1 MQRSVSPEMSGRVKP
16 AKYNKPRHHAIIMK
30 KFLLPLSALLTVAA
44 SAGAVSF
51 KSGPFTFETTGDT
64 TVTLSKADSKDAS
77 GAKIT
82 SYTVPQTVMNNEIS
96 YTVTAIGQEAF
107 RWSYAT
113 QIDLP
118 STIVTLGASAFN
130 GSSDLAVVT
139 LPDGLKTIGD
149 YAFSSTALTSLDI
162 PASVESIGVSAFFTC
177 KSLSDITFHSG
188 LKTIGASAFYKTAL
202 TDVVL
207 PESLVELGDKAFLY
221 CDKLTSIKLP
231 STLKALGTGTF
242 MQCSSLTSVS
252 IPEGV
257 TSIGLECFLHTAL
270 SEISIPSTV
279 ESIGTSAFACTSI
292 TSISLGAGNSSFVL
306 IDGVLYDAAQKLL
319 YAVPCK
325 GKTSVDVSAKCIGI
339 NGGAFWGSEVS
350 KVTLPE
356 GVLAIDDYAFCQ
368 SALAEINF
376 PSSLTYIGEQG
387 FADTK
392 LTDVTLPEN
401 MPYVYDGAF
410 AGCKELTSVT
420 IPSGVKLIFNHAFHN
435 DTKLAS
441 VTCLGSVAPEI
452 DDVYETY
459 DSPFYGISETTPCYI
474 PKGSL
479 SSYQDAGWASYFKLV
494 ESETAPLATV
504 SITPADGTVLGK
516 YADMRVEIEF
526 ASEVSVVNAT
536 PEVYLRKGS
545 ELSGVVV
552 GSDGGWRVNMAGK
565 NSIRVWS
572 DDGDGYTQT
581 FSPEQDAEYYLIIPA
596 GIVKS
601 ADGALNERIVIK
613 WTGPA
618 APKPLEVVSITPA
631 DGSTLPTGYFNMKF
645 LITFADDITIID
657 YGPDACLRESDAVDG
672 KEIAPDLGW
681 KATKENDNT
690 LNLWA
695 SDYDY
700 CVQSFKVNDAIVYY
714 MTIPAGIVQNA
725 AGDKNE
731 EIIIEL
737 KGATSGIDGIAAE
750 NDVIPVEHYDLTG
763 RIISADAKGLH
774 IVRMSDGSARKIMV
788 K

>member
-1 MQRSVSPEMSGRVKP
+1 
-16 AKYNKPRHHAIIMK
+16 MK
-30 KFLLPLSALLTVAA
+30 KLLLPLSAFLTVAA
-44 SAGAVSF
+44 TAGAVSF
-51 KSGPFTFETTGDT
+51 KSGPFMFETTGDN
-64 TVTLSKADSKDAS
+64 TVTLSKADAKDAS
-77 GAKIT
+77 GVKIT
-82 SYTVPQTVMNNEIS
+82 SYVVPATVANDGTD
-96 YTVTAIGQEAF
+96 YTVTAIGEEAF
-107 RWSYAT
+107 RWSSAT
-113 QIDLP
+113 RIDLP
-118 STIVTLGASAFN
+118 STIVELGNSAFN
-130 GSSDLAVVT
+130 GSSDLTTVT
-139 LPDGLKTIGD
+139 LPDGLKTIGN

-162 PASVESIGVSAFFTC
+162 PASVESIGASAFFTC

-188 LKTIGASAFYKTAL
+188 LKSIGTSAFYKTAL
-202 TDVVL
+202 TDVTL

-221 CDKLTSIKLP
+221 CDKLTSVKLP
-231 STLKALGTGTF
+231 STLRTLGVGTF
-242 MQCSSLTSVS
+242 MQCTSLTSIS

-279 ESIGTSAFACTSI
+279 ETIGTSAFACTSI
-292 TSISLGAGNSSFVL
+292 SSISLGAGNSSFVL

-325 GKTSVDVSAKCIGI
+325 GKTSVDVSSKCIGI

-401 MPYVYDGAF
+401 MPYVFDGAF
-410 AGCKELTSVT
+410 AGCAQLTSVT
-420 IPSGVKLIFNHAFHN
+420 IPSGVKLIYNHAFHN
-435 DTKLAS
+435 DTRITS
-441 VTCLGSVAPEI
+441 MTCLGSVAPEL

-459 DSPFYGISETTPCYI
+459 DSPFFGIPETTPCYI

-479 SSYQDAGWASYFKLV
+479 ASYQDAGWASYFKLV
-494 ESETAPLATV
+494 ETESATLGTV
-504 SITPADGTVLGK
+504 SITPGDGTVLGR
-516 YADMRVEIEF
+516 YAEMKVEIEF
-526 ASEVSVVNAT
+526 ASEVTVVDAN

-545 ELSGVVV
+545 ELSGSVVA
-552 GSDGGWRVNMAGK
+552 SDAGWRVNMAGK
-565 NSIRVWS
+565 NAVRVWS

-581 FSPEQDAEYYLIIPA
+581 FTPEQDAEYYLIIPA

-601 ADGALNERIVIK
+601 NDGALNERIVVK

-618 APKPLEVVSITPA
+618 APKPLEVVSVTPA
-631 DGSTLPTGYFNMKF
+631 DGTTLSGGYFDMKF
-645 LITFADDITIID
+645 LITFADNITILD
-657 YGPDACLRESDAVDG
+657 YGPDACLRESSPVDG
-672 KEIAPDLGW
+672 KEISPDLGW
-681 KATKENDNT
+681 KAVKENDNT
-690 LNLWA
+690 LNVWA

-700 CVQSFKVNDAIVYY
+700 CVQSFKVNDNLVYY

-731 EIIIEL
+731 EIVIEL
-737 KGATSGIDGIAAE
+737 KGATAGVDGISV
-750 NDVIPVEHYDLTG
+750 DTDLLPVEHYDLTG
-763 RIISADAKGLH
+763 RVISADAKGIH